1 MQGNHV
7 QNHPQRYALSNELHA
22 RPFSKIDAPSRAACI
37 ALLSNGDAEEDR
49 AFLRELLDRYGA
61 SYPADAAD
69 HHFVDLG
76 KVQLK
81 WERHTEFVTY
91 NLFGK
96 GVSSHPFGGD
106 LATNFPKD
114 WLARTPGPLITSL
127 LLRIEGTMTIKK
139 AESMANVEFQDWFV
153 GESLAQSYVLDRDA
167 VIASDFRIDAG
178 GHTRFVL
185 LAIGQIGQRRLGR
198 IVQRLIEIETYKS
211 MAMLTLPIA
220 KDVFAKLGPLN
231 NEISDVVRSLSQGE
245 GTSKEGLENLLSI
258 AAEIESLNTDH
269 AFRFSAA
276 EAYSAIVSQR
286 IGILREERLL
296 GGQTFGEFMMR
307 RFDPAMRTCYSARAR
322 LEETSSRAARA
333 SDLLS
338 TRVNVR
344 TNEQNRAL
352 LEQMDN
358 RAALQLRLQETV
370 EGLSVVAIS
379 YYGTNLLTYLLYPL
393 ASHYDLDKT
402 YLTAILVIPVVLLVW
417 AMTRRVRRRLHPG
430 KRRSGRVK
438 S

>member
-1 MQGNHV
+1 MQSNYV
-7 QNHPQRYALSNELHA
+7 QSHPQRYALSNELHA

-37 ALLSNGDAEEDR
+37 ALLSNGDPEEDR
-49 AFLRELLDRYGA
+49 AFLRQLLDRFGA
-61 SYPADAAD
+61 SYPADSAD
-69 HHFVDLG
+69 HHSVDLG

-91 NLFGK
+91 TLFSK
-96 GVSSHPFGGD
+96 GVSDDPFGGD
-106 LATNFPKD
+106 LSANFPRD
-114 WLARTPGPLITSL
+114 WLEQSPGPLMTSL
-127 LLRIEGTMTIKK
+127 LLRIEGPMTIKK
-139 AESMANVEFQDWFV
+139 AETMANVEFQDWFV
-153 GESLAQSYVLDRDA
+153 GESLAQSFVLDREA

-178 GHTRFVL
+178 GHTRFAL
-185 LAIGQIGQRRLGR
+185 LAIGQVGQRRLGR
-198 IVQRLIEIETYKS
+198 IVQRLIEIETYKT
-211 MAMLTLPIA
+211 MAMLTLPVA

-231 NEISDVVRSLSQGE
+231 TEISDVVRSLSQGE

-258 AAEIESLNTDH
+258 AAQIESLNADH
-269 AFRFSAA
+269 SFRFSAA
-276 EAYSAIVSQR
+276 EAYSAIVTQR

-296 GGQTFGEFMMR
+296 GGQTFAEFMMR
-307 RFDPAMRTCYSARAR
+307 RFDPAMRTCSSASKR
-322 LEETSSRAARA
+322 LDETSSRAARA

-344 TNEQNRAL
+344 TNEQNRGL

-393 ASHYDLDKT
+393 ASRAGLDKT
-402 YLTAILVIPVVLLVW
+402 YLTAALVIPVVLVVW
-417 AMTRRVRRRLHPG
+417 SMVRRVRKRLHP
-430 KRRSGRVK
+430 KPPK